1 MMKVKLLVF
10 CTVISINI
18 KNNYSVSDIIKK
30 LVIKVV
36 RCIKEDN
43 NNLMEII
50 SFPHKFEE

>member
-18 KNNYSVSDIIKK
+18 KNNFSVSDIIKK

>member
-1 MMKVKLLVF
+1 MMKVKPLVF

-18 KNNYSVSDIIKK
+18 KNNFSVSDIRKK